1 VQLQEVT
8 KDGMQN
14 APMLRA
20 ALVAAFGPSV
30 VENPVVSPLPLG
42 SISKVRL
49 GRLPR
54 VQPLNQ

>member
-1 VQLQEVT
+1 VT